1 MMQMTL
7 HYILFKKTHISNQSV
22 LKKVFAYLQ
31 KWFYDN
37 YMVLNQGKCYYAT
50 FGSNTTNKESAL
62 ENGTIVPSAEAH
74 MVLGT
79 TNDSHLAFLTF

>member
-1 MMQMTL
+1 
-7 HYILFKKTHISNQSV
+7 
-22 LKKVFAYLQ
+22 
-31 KWFYDN
+31 
-37 YMVLNQGKCYYAT
+37 MVLNQGKCYYVT

-79 TNDSHLAFLTF
+79 TTDSHLAFLTF